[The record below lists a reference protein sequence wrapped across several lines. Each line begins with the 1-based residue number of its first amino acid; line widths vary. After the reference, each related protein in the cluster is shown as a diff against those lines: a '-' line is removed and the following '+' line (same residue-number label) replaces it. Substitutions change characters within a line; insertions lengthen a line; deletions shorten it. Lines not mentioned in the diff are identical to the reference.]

1 MKNLFL
7 AVLSGLLLSCST
19 DSQTAQESQTQRTE
33 NIVRPVYN
41 ANGLWNKTRNRYFVN
56 IQWYTDYDF
65 PTYQPYYNTITLN
78 GVVVADNYYE
88 PFNRFSI
95 EVDRYWQSGMFTI
108 TQTVVG
114 VGTSEAVTLNV
125 MR

>member
-1 MKNLFL
+1 MKNIFL

-19 DSQTAQESQTQRTE
+19 DSQTAQESKTE
-33 NIVRPVYN
+33 TIVQPVYN
-41 ANGLWNKTRNRYFVN
+41 ANGLWNKSRNRYFVN

-88 PFNRFSI
+88 PFNRFGV
-95 EVDRYWQSGMFTI
+95 EVDRNWQSGTFTI
-108 TQTVVG
+108 SQTVIG

-125 MR
+125 TR

>member
-7 AVLSGLLLSCST
+7 AVFSGLLLSCSN
-19 DSQTAQESQTQRTE
+19 DSQTETESKTE
-33 NIVRPVYN
+33 NIVQPVYN

-88 PFNRFSI
+88 AFNRFGI
-95 EVDRYWQSGMFTI
+95 EVDRNWTSGTFTI
-108 TQTVVG
+108 SQTVIG

-125 MR
+125 NR

>member
-7 AVLSGLLLSCST
+7 AVLSGLLLSCSN
-19 DSQTAQESQTQRTE
+19 DGQTVTESQTQRTE
-33 NIVRPVYN
+33 NIVQQVYG
-41 ANGLWNKTRNRYFVN
+41 ANGLWNKQRNRYFVN

-88 PFNRFSI
+88 PFNRFGI
-95 EVDRYWQSGMFTI
+95 EVDRNWTSGAFTI
-108 TQTVVG
+108 SQTIIG

-125 MR
+125 NR